1 MNETLLQNLVEEIKQ
16 LNSQLNNLN
25 RNVFDAKG
33 AAKYLSIGYDTVL
46 RLTRIGEI
54 EHVKNGSNYIYKKEF
69 LDRWLDKNTIRRIK

>member
-16 LNSQLNNLN
+16 LNFQLNNLN